1 MARLHT
7 MKAAPLLRFAVLLTG
22 AASCRPSPGSASRER
37 AVTPVASSAP
47 VALATPSARVAVASP
62 LQAVPSS
69 AICVANGH
77 RFDSAPADRRLHIDQ
92 GGLRAFIAGDHSAAA
107 EIAFTYRGPSR
118 VDAPLANGEL
128 RRQIGLKLRAQD
140 TCNVVYVMWHV
151 EPATGVAVSVKR
163 NESAD
168 THRECGA
175 AGYIN
180 VQPEAS
186 KRAPVVLR
194 DVAHVLRA
202 ELTGQEL
209 RVTADDVVVW
219 RGRLP
224 AAAFAFD
231 GPAGIR
237 SDNGAFDLELRVPG
251 GADPAARCG
260 Q

>member
-1 MARLHT
+1 
-7 MKAAPLLRFAVLLTG
+7 V
-22 AASCRPSPGSASRER
+22 
-37 AVTPVASSAP
+37 AP
-47 VALATPSARVAVASP
+47 VPASTSRG
-62 LQAVPSS
+62 LQAVASS
-69 AICVANGH
+69 AICVANGR
-77 RFDSAPADRRLHIDQ
+77 RFDSAPADHQLHIDA
-92 GGLRAFIAGDHSAAA
+92 GGLRAFIAGDHSATA
-107 EIAFTYRGPSR
+107 EIAFTYRGPSK

-151 EPATGVAVSVKR
+151 DPASGVAVSVKR

-175 AGYIN
+175 GGYIN

-186 KRAPVVLR
+186 KRVPAILR

-202 ELTGQEL
+202 DLEGEEL
-209 RVTADDVVVW
+209 RVTADSVVVW

-224 AAAFAFD
+224 AAAFTFD
-231 GPAGIR
+231 GPVGIR

-251 GADPAARCG
+251 GAAATARCAAW
-260 Q
+260 